1 MTSLRLIDAARFTD
15 RDNPELHQIAAWN
28 DFQKGVPPEQVE
40 AFFKAFRAAPV
51 EPVAVPASQ
60 NPAVKALLQFIYSGE
75 GGYTSV
81 NRGRAGDTPGG
92 VPDLTSMTIGE
103 IKKLQA
109 AEQLFAV
116 GAAQFIPS
124 TLPIAQAAAKL
135 PDNAPFNAENQDR
148 LATALLLGGKRPKL
162 AAYLLGRSDD
172 LDAAQI
178 DMAKEWASV
187 PLPNGKGFYDG
198 DSAGNQA
205 TKKAAAVSAALVAA
219 RTGIT
224 GSQPEP
230 PKLAVSLQQPAKAR
244 PKSILLKVAPEY
256 QNDNASGTGYRECFS
271 STCAML
277 ARFHGKI
284 GSDDAYNKV
293 RARFGDTTDA
303 NAQIKAL
310 ASLGLTAVLTKDN
323 GFEQLEDELIS
334 GNPVGLGWLHKG
346 PISKPSG
353 GGHWSAGVGFT
364 ASTIIQNDPNGEADM
379 LNGDYVSRGRAG
391 ASVAYSRKNWER
403 RWCCNDAGVF
413 TPGRNGW
420 MLTCVPTGVARKP

>member
-1 MTSLRLIDAARFTD
+1 MTSLRLVDAARFTD
-15 RDNPELHQIAAWN
+15 RDNPELHQIAAWE

-40 AFFKAFRAAPV
+40 AFFRAFRAAPLK
-51 EPVAVPASQ
+51 PAAVPASQ

-81 NRGRAGDTPGG
+81 NRGQAGDTPGG
-92 VPDLTSMTIGE
+92 VPGLTSTTIGE
-103 IKKLQA
+103 IKKAQA
-109 AEQLFAV
+109 AGRLFAV

-124 TLPIAQAAAKL
+124 TLPIAQAAARL
-135 PDNAPFNAENQDR
+135 PDNAPFSAENQDR
-148 LATALLLGGKRPKL
+148 LATALLLGGKRPGL

-172 LDAAQI
+172 LDTAQI

-187 PLPNGKGFYDG
+187 PLPSGKGFYDG

-205 TKKAAAVSAALVAA
+205 TKKAAAVRAALIAA
-219 RTGIT
+219 REGIT
-224 GSQPEP
+224 GKPAP
-230 PKLAVSLQQPAKAR
+230 IPSLNTPAQQPPSGR
-244 PKSILLKVAPEY
+244 PVNILLKVTPEY
-256 QNDNASGTGYRECFS
+256 QNDNTSGTGYRECFS

-310 ASLGLTAVLTKDN
+310 ASLGLKAVLTKNN
-323 GFEQLEDELIS
+323 GFQQLEDELIS
-334 GNPVGLGWLHKG
+334 GNPVGLGWLHLG
-346 PISKPSG
+346 PIAKPEG
-353 GGHWSAGVGFT
+353 GGHWTTGIGFT
-364 ASTIIQNDPNGEADM
+364 PSAIIHNDPNGEANM
-379 LNGDYVSRGRAG
+379 INGGYVTRGRAG
-391 ASVAYSRKNWER
+391 ANITYSRKNWER
-403 RWCCNDAGVF
+403 RWCCTDAGVF

-420 MLTCVPTGVARKP
+420 MLTCRLAKP